1 MTHRAAA
8 VRLAAGWLCT
18 GLLLGASA
26 TPAGA
31 LAVSDVST
39 TTVAPTTTPS
49 TQPATTTTVAP
60 TTTTSSSTTTTTHPT
75 TTTTSSSTTTTTRPP
90 TTTTSSS
97 TPWGLVALVVVLAL
111 LILLVALL
119 LRSRTRRAAADAWR
133 RRALPALSDARLA
146 RESLLSPSAVSEDA
160 ELRGAVAVQVEKA
173 ATALEQAGRSAPDP
187 AAGASA
193 TTAAGALRGLAFAIE
208 ADRLLR
214 QGEAAPT
221 GIQLAQADEARRAR
235 DVELQRALAGVVAH
249 VTPAHRGR

>member
-8 VRLAAGWLCT
+8 VRLATGWLGT
-18 GLLLGASA
+18 GLLLAALAG
-26 TPAGA
+26 PAGA
-31 LAVSDVST
+31 LVTPDVST
-39 TTVAPTTTPS
+39 TTVAPTTTTSSS
-49 TQPATTTTVAP
+49 TTTTTVAP

-75 TTTTSSSTTTTTRPP
+75 TTTTSSSTTTTTHP

-111 LILLVALL
+111 LVLLVALL
-119 LRSRTRRAAADAWR
+119 YRARARRAASDVWR
-133 RRALPALSDARLA
+133 RRAVPALSDARLA
-146 RESLLSPSAVSEDA
+146 RESLLSASAVSEDP
-160 ELRGAVAVQVEKA
+160 ELRGAVAAQVERA

-187 AAGASA
+187 VAGTSA

-214 QGEAAPT
+214 QGERAPT

-235 DVELQRALAGVVAH
+235 DAELQRALAGVAAH
-249 VTPAHRGR
+249 VAPARRGR